1 MCRSNLPGN
10 ITVGSPSL
18 RVMRRGAMNWAL
30 HATPTQVHHVS
41 PARILLANATGR
53 RICRGNM
60 AGASPATTMI
70 RLGKPMHSCHGSG
83 TPCGDPVWE
92 TGNHAR
98 LHSIFHSPAESFR
111 GRDERRVLFPG
122 QTI

>member
-1 MCRSNLPGN
+1 MDMFIFEP
-10 ITVGSPSL
+10 
-18 RVMRRGAMNWAL
+18 RR
-30 HATPTQVHHVS
+30 
-41 PARILLANATGR
+41 PAPFRTLLANATGR

-83 TPCGDPVWE
+83 APCGDPVWE

-98 LHSIFHSPAESFR
+98 LHSIFHSPAESAGGKR
-111 GRDERRVLFPG
+111 GREKAWRGPPRHAFSLPFGVGWETHVTTFEKPCY
-122 QTI
+122 

>member
-1 MCRSNLPGN
+1 MIFLLLSPG
-10 ITVGSPSL
+10 L
-18 RVMRRGAMNWAL
+18 LAL
-30 HATPTQVHHVS
+30 TT
-41 PARILLANATGR
+41 LLANATGR

-98 LHSIFHSPAESFR
+98 LHSIFHSPAESLT
-111 GRDERRVLFPG
+111 GRFFNAIEVRVGAGAEVGGVGTLVVARPYFFAVHD
-122 QTI
+122 

>member
-41 PARILLANATGR
+41 PARILVANATGR
-53 RICRGNM
+53 RICWGNM

-83 TPCGDPVWE
+83 APCGCHV
-92 TGNHAR
+92 R
-98 LHSIFHSPAESFR
+98 LHHIFHSPPIFARMENLTVC
-111 GRDERRVLFPG
+111 RVEILPALEYSK
-122 QTI
+122 

>member
-1 MCRSNLPGN
+1 MDMFIFEP
-10 ITVGSPSL
+10 
-18 RVMRRGAMNWAL
+18 RR
-30 HATPTQVHHVS
+30 
-41 PARILLANATGR
+41 PAPFRTFLANATGR

-70 RLGKPMHSCHGSG
+70 LLGKPMHSCHGSG

-98 LHSIFHSPAESFR
+98 LHYIFHSPAESAGSKFPNSHINS
-111 GRDERRVLFPG
+111 RVAAG
-122 QTI
+122 G

>member
-1 MCRSNLPGN
+1 MDMFIFEP
-10 ITVGSPSL
+10 
-18 RVMRRGAMNWAL
+18 RR
-30 HATPTQVHHVS
+30 
-41 PARILLANATGR
+41 PAPFRTLLANATAR

-60 AGASPATTMI
+60 AGASPATTRI

-98 LHSIFHSPAESFR
+98 LHSIFHSPAESF
-111 GRDERRVLFPG
+111 GGENKGERSWLGITCPPD
-122 QTI
+122 